1 MRFLDE
7 KDYGKVFSRVRF
19 KDGSA
24 YIKICNMEN
33 FLNRKTNVFEH
44 FHVTKCLRYYLV
56 ATHPEFR
63 HKGVYSHST
72 LINNYYNN
80 CFKV

>member
-19 KDGSA
+19 KDGAA
-24 YIKICNMEN
+24 YVKICNMEN
-33 FLNRKTNVFEH
+33 YLNRKTNVFSH
-44 FHVTKCLRYYLV
+44 FGVTKCLRYYLV

-63 HKGVYSHST
+63 KRGQYANCT
-72 LINNYYNN
+72 LI
-80 CFKV
+80 VHS